1 MEENMKKRI
10 LLIVLAVVLAL
21 SLTLAACAKP
31 CEHEY
36 VDGVCTKCG
45 EKDPNYKPTTT
56 ELPTDIPVDATTP
69 TLQLHYY
76 RDNPADYLKWG
87 FWIWITGSEGKV
99 YNLNYTD
106 DFGGV
111 ALYPLSELYNVTPTG
126 TICLIPRL
134 QASWTKDLNVDRE
147 LDLSDFTLDEHN
159 YIHVYIQQG
168 DAKFYAEKEPIM
180 YSVTAA
186 FDSENKITVKAKRPV
201 KTVTLYEGT
210 DVLATLNGESKTTV
224 SYTIP
229 DPTALRL
236 EKGYSAKVEFDGLDR
251 TAETSVNIQ
260 ALYSTDLFDKTFTYD
275 GELGADYAPEAT
287 TFRVWSPL
295 ATKID
300 VNVYVD
306 GFEGA
311 PLSTNHM
318 QKQDKGVFEATVSGD
333 LAERY
338 YTYTVYSANYPDG
351 KEIVDPYAKSA
362 GLNGVRGQIVNFA
375 DTNPDGWDTVNPI
388 PYDRKELVVW
398 ETHVSDVTS
407 SSTWTG
413 TAANKRKFLGVVEPG
428 TTYTSGS
435 TTVSTGFDHIKELG
449 VNAVQLL
456 PIFDQDNS
464 EVLTK
469 FNWGYNPLN
478 YNVLEGQYSSD
489 PTNGYVRINEFK
501 QLVQAFNGAGINVIM
516 DVVYNHVSEAGGSN
530 FDVLCPGYY
539 FRYNSDGSLSNGSGC
554 GNETASERPMFRK
567 FMIDSVCFWAR
578 EYKLGGFRF
587 DLMGLHDM
595 ETMKQLVAALK
606 QINPNIVVYGEPWTG
621 GDTPLGS
628 SQQAKQANIA
638 RFEGYGAFNDV
649 MRDALIKGGMSAK
662 ADKGWVTNS
671 KTITGSNVTGIVQ
684 GLQGKT
690 GGYTADPDKIVNYVT
705 CHDNYTLYDRIK
717 AAYGATATTNA
728 TIDEVTVRKMA
739 FLANSV
745 VLTSNGTTFM
755 LAGEEFLRTKG
766 GDSNSYQSSYTVNEL
781 NYALK
786 VTNLTWFNVYKQLVA
801 FKRTC
806 GALHL
811 SQADMANYCKVTKLG
826 EGALEGSVIKVV
838 LTDVKANRT
847 YTVIHANGTVAPDF
861 TLDLSD
867 QTLLINTL
875 STQITLSETTYIKPY
890 QTLITYVEGV

>member
-1 MEENMKKRI
+1 MKKRF
-10 LLIVLAVVLAL
+10 LLIALAVVLVLA
-21 SLTLAACAKP
+21 LTLTACADT
-31 CEHEY
+31 CEHDY

-45 EKDPNYKPTTT
+45 EKDPNYEPPAPPVTA
-56 ELPTDIPVDATTP
+56 LPTDIPEDAATP

-87 FWIWITGSEGKV
+87 FWIWLTGSEGKV

-111 ALYPLSELYNVTPTG
+111 ALYPLSELYNVSSTD

-147 LDLSDFTLDEHN
+147 LDLSKFTLDEHN

-180 YSVTAA
+180 FSVNAA
-186 FDSENKITVKAKRPV
+186 FDNANTITVKAKRPV
-201 KTVTLYEGT
+201 KTVTLYEGE
-210 DVLATLNGESKTTV
+210 DLLATVNGEGKKTV

-229 DPTALRL
+229 SETTLHL
-236 EKGYSAKVEFDGLDR
+236 EKGYSAKVEFDGFER
-251 TAETSVNIQ
+251 TSETAVSIK
-260 ALYSTDLFDKTFTYD
+260 ALYSTNTFNDAFYYD
-275 GELGADYAPEAT
+275 GELGAIYAEEAT
-287 TFRVWSPL
+287 VFRVWSPL
-295 ATKID
+295 STQIAL
-300 VNVYVD
+300 NLYVD
-306 GFEGA
+306 GFNEET
-311 PLSTNHM
+311 PQTYPM
-318 QKQDKGVFEATVSGD
+318 EKKDKGVFEVTVSGD
-333 LAERY
+333 LASRY
-338 YTYTVYSANYPDG
+338 YTYTVYNTTYPDG
-351 KEIVDPYAKSA
+351 EEIVDPYAKSA
-362 GLNGVRGQIVNFA
+362 GLNGIRGQIVDFSK
-375 DTNPDGWDTVNPI
+375 TNPDGWDTVNPI

-398 ETHVSDVTS
+398 ETHVADVTS
-407 SSTWTG
+407 SSTWNG
-413 TAANKRKFLGVVEPG
+413 TNVNKRKFLGVIERG
-428 TTYTSGS
+428 TTYTSGG
-435 TTVSTGFDHIKELG
+435 TTVKTGFDHIVELG

-456 PIFDQDNS
+456 PIFDQDNNEAVS
-464 EVLTK
+464 K

-478 YNVLEGQYSSD
+478 YNVLEGSYATD
-489 PTNGYVRINEFK
+489 KEDGYVRINEFK
-501 QLVQAFNGAGINVIM
+501 QLVQAFNGEGVNIIM

-567 FMIDSVCFWAR
+567 FMIDSVCFWAS

-595 ETMKQLVAALK
+595 ETMNQLVAELK
-606 QINPNIVVYGEPWTG
+606 KINPNIVVYGEPWTG

-649 MRDALIKGGMSAK
+649 MRDALIKGGMNAK
-662 ADKGWVTNS
+662 TDKGWVTNS
-671 KTITGSNVTGIVQ
+671 KTVTGSNVTGIVQ

-690 GGYTADPDKIVNYVT
+690 GGYTADPDRIVNYVT

-717 AAYGATATTNA
+717 AAGIT
-728 TIDEVTVRKMA
+728 DETTVRKMA
-739 FLANSV
+739 LLANSV

-755 LAGEEFLRTKG
+755 LAGEEFLRTKN
-766 GDSNSYQSSYTVNEL
+766 GDSNSYQSSYGTNEL

-786 VTNLTWFNVYKQLVA
+786 VTNLKWFNVYKQLVA
-801 FKRTC
+801 FKRDC

-811 SQADMANYCKVTKLG
+811 SQAEMADRCTVTKLG

-838 LTDVKANRT
+838 LKDADRT
-847 YTVIHANGTVAPDF
+847 YTVIHANGTVASNF
-861 TLDLSD
+861 TMDLSG

-875 STQITLSETTYIKPY
+875 NTQITLSETTYIKPY
-890 QTLITYVEGV
+890 QTLVTYVDNA

>member
-1 MEENMKKRI
+1 MKKRI
-10 LLIVLAVVLAL
+10 LLIALAVVLVLAL
-21 SLTLAACAKP
+21 ALAACTEP
-31 CEHEY
+31 CEHDY
-36 VDGVCTKCG
+36 QNGVCTKCG
-45 EKDPNYKPTTT
+45 EADPNYVAPPATK
-56 ELPTDIPVDATTP
+56 LPTDIPVDAATP

-76 RDNPADYLKWG
+76 RDNSADYLKWG

-99 YNLNYTD
+99 YKLNYTD

-111 ALYPLSELYNVTPTG
+111 ALYPLSELYNVSPNG
-126 TICLIPRL
+126 KICIIPRL
-134 QASWTKDLNVDRE
+134 QSSWTKDLNVDRE
-147 LDLSDFTLDEHN
+147 LDLSKFELDSHN

-168 DAKFYAEKEPIM
+168 DAKFYADKEPIM
-180 YSVTAA
+180 FSINAA
-186 FDSENKITVKAKRPV
+186 FDNANKITVKAKRPV

-210 DVLATLNGESKTTV
+210 DVFATVDGESKKTV

-229 DPTALRL
+229 SGTTLHL
-236 EKGYSAKVEFDGLDR
+236 EKGYSAKVEFDGFDR
-251 TAETSVNIQ
+251 TSETAVSMQ
-260 ALYSTDLFDKTFTYD
+260 ALYSTDAFNDTFYYD
-275 GELGADYAPEAT
+275 GELGAIYSET
-287 TFRVWSPL
+287 ETIFRVWSPL

-300 VNVYVD
+300 LNIYVD
-306 GFEGA
+306 GYATET
-311 PLSTNHM
+311 PTTHHM
-318 QKQDKGVFEATVSGD
+318 ERKDKGVFEVPVSGD
-333 LAERY
+333 LASRY
-338 YTYTVYSANYPDG
+338 YTYTVYSATYPEG

-362 GLNGVRGQIVNFA
+362 GLNGIRGQIVDFSK
-375 DTNPDGWDTVNPI
+375 TNPVGWDTVAPKD
-388 PYDRKELVVW
+388 YDRKELVVW
-398 ETHVSDVTS
+398 ETHVADVTS
-407 SSTWTG
+407 SVTWTG
-413 TAANKRKFLGVVEPG
+413 TEANRRKYLGVVESG

-456 PIFDQDNS
+456 PIFDQDNK
-464 EVLTK
+464 EALAT

-489 PTNGYVRINEFK
+489 PTDGYVRINEFK

-554 GNETASERPMFRK
+554 GNETASERLMFRK

-595 ETMKQLVAALK
+595 ETMNQLVAALK
-606 QINPNIVVYGEPWTG
+606 EINPDIVVYGEPWTG

-628 SQQAKQANIA
+628 SKQAKQSNIA

-649 MRDALIKGGMSAK
+649 MRDALIKGGLNGKSA
-662 ADKGWVTNS
+662 KGWVTNS
-671 KTITGSNVTGIVQ
+671 ASINASDVTGIVQ

-717 AAYGATATTNA
+717 AAGIT
-728 TIDEVTVRKMA
+728 DETTVRKMA
-739 FLANSV
+739 LLANSV

-755 LAGEEFLRTKG
+755 LAGEEFLRTKK
-766 GDSNSYQSSYTVNEL
+766 GDNNSYESGYSVNEL

-786 VTNLTWFNVYKQLVA
+786 VTNLEWFNVYKKLIA
-801 FKRTC
+801 FKREC

-811 SQADMANYCKVTKLG
+811 SDAEMATHYTVTKLG

-838 LTDVKANRT
+838 LKDATRT
-847 YTVIHANGTVAPDF
+847 YTIIHANGAVASGFTV
-861 TLDLSD
+861 DLSS
-867 QTLLINTL
+867 QTFYLSTLGEEVTL
-875 STQITLSETTYIKPY
+875 SAATPIQPY
-890 QTLITYVEGV
+890 QTLITYVENA